1 MSQLTQFHLR
11 WKGSVTGPFP
21 LPRINEMLR
30 SGEISLVHSIEI
42 EGGWMTL
49 RDYLRSTSPNRAN
62 LTADT
67 LTSGDAPLASAP
79 INDYASGHESSP
91 DTFRNAAGESLERI
105 VREGYLWCGS
115 TFIFPLIF
123 AIPALVFKSFAP
135 HTGTNAIVLILTFT
149 TTVGCLLPIY
159 FVRKVGRLLDQEGLG
174 EIRLAQFNLVALLAC
189 FGLILWGLGC
199 LWYLNN

>member
-1 MSQLTQFHLR
+1 MSRPTQFRLR

-30 SGEISLVHSIEI
+30 AGEISLVHSIEVDS
-42 EGGWMTL
+42 GWMTL
-49 RDYLRSTSPNRAN
+49 REYLRTLGQNRPSVLPDTGEPGDTAVTS
-62 LTADT
+62 
-67 LTSGDAPLASAP
+67 
-79 INDYASGHESSP
+79 ASGEEFNGHDENLP
-91 DTFRNAAGESLERI
+91 NAFRSAAGESLERI

-123 AIPALVFKSFAP
+123 ATPSLVFINFSHP
-135 HTGTNAIVLILTFT
+135 STNAKVMILTFT
-149 TTVGCLLPIY
+149 TTAGCLLPIY

-174 EIRLAQFNLVALLAC
+174 EIRQAQFNLVALLTC

-199 LWYLNN
+199 LWYLNRY